1 MWMAWGRKTPMETD
15 SPGPGTAA
23 ANASRD
29 PVADLTLG
37 PCGPDFSRRR
47 EAGRL
52 R

>member
-1 MWMAWGRKTPMETD
+1 METD
-15 SPGPGTAA
+15 PPGPSTAA

-37 PCGPDFSRRR
+37 PCGLDFTHRR